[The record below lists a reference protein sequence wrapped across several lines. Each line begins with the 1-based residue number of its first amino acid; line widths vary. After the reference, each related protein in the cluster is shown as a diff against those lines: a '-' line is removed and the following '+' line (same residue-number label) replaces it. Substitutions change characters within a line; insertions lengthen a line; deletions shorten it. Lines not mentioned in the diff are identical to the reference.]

1 MVACRPLPGDAT
13 TAQPPSPPPPAYV
26 RNGRTPPQ
34 PKETRRKVPYGT
46 ADWPGCRPA
55 ERRREAAQAK
65 SPSPLF
71 RSLVGPAAPRR
82 PAYLSL
88 PRCRRLPRDGLHPAD
103 AASAARPP
111 FVRCAA
117 PSPAQREDTPAQ
129 FVQPTARRE
138 AAWAIISPLEE
149 RARARK
155 AEQGWQGWFDELEK
169 RPERC

>member
-34 PKETRRKVPYGT
+34 PKETRRKVPEHEKRRKQPRRNMRGT
-46 ADWPGCRPA
+46 A
-55 ERRREAAQAK
+55 QA
-65 SPSPLF
+65 SCAGS
-71 RSLVGPAAPRR
+71 SLVGPAAPRR

-138 AAWAIISPLEE
+138 AAWAIIPPLEE